1 MPAQKRFKTKY
12 PGVYYINGKSI
23 GLKKPERIFYI
34 MYRKD
39 GRQIHEKAGRQFQD
53 DMTAAR
59 ASQIRAKRIH
69 GDELSNKARRES
81 LKAEREAKNNIWT
94 VHRLWLEYVNNNPNL
109 KGMRTYKSAYK
120 LHVGP
125 TFGKMEPKDI
135 LPLDI
140 KRVSNRLLKTKS
152 PQTVQHALEL
162 LRRLINFGVN
172 SRLCKGIDFKIE
184 MPRVDNIKTEDLTD
198 SQLKRLL
205 EAIEADPHPQAGTI
219 VKMALY
225 TAMRKSELFR
235 LQWEHINFDKKFIL
249 IVEPKG
255 GKDQTIPLS
264 EAAEQLLLDYKDLNP
279 SKSRFVFPGRGGGQR
294 TTIARQ
300 VRRIR
305 ERAGLPKDF
314 RPLHGLR
321 HVHASLL
328 ASSGKVDMFA
338 LQRLLTHKDFTM
350 TQRYAHLRD
359 DALRNASNLAGDII
373 NRATKDKSEKAVL
386 HFEKKLIVDT

>member
-1 MPAQKRFKTKY
+1 MPTKGRTKTRY
-12 PGVYYINGKSI
+12 PGVYFIVGRATSNQTKA
-23 GLKKPERIFYI
+23 ERIYYI
-34 MYRKD
+34 RYRK
-39 GRQIHEKAGRQFQD
+39 GGKMFEEKAGRQYAD

-69 GDELSNKARRES
+69 GDELSNQGRREAQRV
-81 LKAEREAKNNIWT
+81 KREAENNTWT
-94 VHRLWLEYVNNNPNL
+94 VDRLWNEYVNANPDL
-109 KGMRTYKSAYK
+109 KGYRTYKSAYN

-125 TFGKMEPKDI
+125 AFGKMEPKNI

-152 PQTVQHALEL
+152 PQTVQHVLEL

-172 SRLCKGIDFKIE
+172 SRLCRGIDFRIE
-184 MPRVDNIKTEDLTD
+184 MPRVDNIKTEDLTNP
-198 SQLKRLL
+198 QIRRLL
-205 EAIEADPHPQAGTI
+205 EAIEADPHPQAGVI
-219 VKMALY
+219 MKVALY
-225 TAMRKSELFR
+225 TAMRKSELLR
-235 LQWEHINFDKKFIL
+235 LQWNHINFDKKFIS
-249 IVEPKG
+249 IVDPKG
-255 GKDQTIPLS
+255 GKDQTIPLND
-264 EAAEQLLLDYKDLNP
+264 ATEQLLSDYRHRNP
-279 SKSRFVFPGRGGGQR
+279 SRSRYVFPGRSGGQR

-321 HVHASLL
+321 HVHASML

-359 DALRNASNLAGDII
+359 YAMKRASDLAGDII
-373 NRATKDKSEKAVL
+373 GSAAKGSDVQDGKIVHLSDKKV
-386 HFEKKLIVDT
+386 